1 MMSTLNEQLSRHFT
15 LKELTKTTSGLVNQ
29 PESPEIAARLATLC
43 REVLEPIRNHFARP
57 VIIHSGYR
65 CAAVN
70 SAVGGSKSSQHL
82 RGEAADFH
90 VSGYT
95 VYEVA
100 RWISDNL
107 DYDQVILEDF
117 LPEHASSG
125 WVHCSYARNNRNQ
138 DLTKFKNSKKY
149 YPGLLLKPE

>member
-1 MMSTLNEQLSRHFT
+1 MSTLNEQLSRHFT
-15 LKELTKTTSGLVNQ
+15 LKELTRTATGLANQ

-43 REVLEPIRNHFARP
+43 QKVLEPIRDHFARP

-70 SAVGGSKSSQHL
+70 SAVGGSNSSRHL

-90 VSGYT
+90 VSGFT

-100 RWISDNL
+100 CWISDNL
-107 DYDQVILEDF
+107 DYDQVILEEF
-117 LPEHASSG
+117 LPDNASSG

-138 DLTKFKNSKKY
+138 VLTKFKNSKKY